1 MGGSPEGKWVS
12 GVKGGHSDL
21 AGLLLGWAGL
31 GCEGP
36 RSLLKLVQEGS
47 PQAVRWAETQRR
59 SVGVLRAPKL
69 TLSSGCRERGE
80 AGRGSQLPEG

>member
-31 GCEGP
+31 RRP
-36 RSLLKLVQEGS
+36 QE
-47 PQAVRWAETQRR
+47 PPET
-59 SVGVLRAPKL
+59 G
-69 TLSSGCRERGE
+69 
-80 AGRGSQLPEG
+80 AGGISASRQMG